1 MTEPREDIDRF
12 IQEVR
17 ARLNCHLLM
26 ALLVKG
32 LCGGGGVLTA
42 IALVCCLAGRRVAL
56 FWYPLVAILA
66 LGLTLAVWVR
76 TRRSLDDAAIHLDAY
91 FGLKDGVRS
100 YRGFSQAGQHGDLYD
115 LQADQTR
122 LAVAGTTGD
131 GVKAGWPV
139 RSLLAFVVL
148 MIASLWLTSR
158 AGPPPAAAQTQDLV
172 VDVGP
177 EAEQL
182 NTEIREALEQ
192 IQEQV
197 KADQIDQKIAPEELQ
212 KMAHELKAPADL
224 KEALRQYSRLE
235 SQLNRMLPRLEQR
248 KDEQVYKKMGEA
260 LQRSDA
266 TKGLGRDLAQ
276 RKYKE
281 AGQELARL
289 KIDQGAPPERKAGQ
303 LDKIRDLAQRMAHEA
318 RQQNVSSKAADL
330 AQRLDQAAREMAKA
344 QANSGNRPGAQG
356 PRSSGQGGQGSGS
369 GSTGSEGSGSEG
381 AEAGVNDALEEMA
394 DHLSDLDSECK
405 AKSAIQDL
413 CKSLSDGQSKMC
425 NGSGDCKGDGKGK
438 GKGECKGEGQG
449 EGQGNGSCD
458 CAGNGSGDG
467 GLKPGTGSSSNVNT
481 TKDKPLTSGQQS
493 QLKGIK
499 GQGPS
504 IRTTE
509 AATDGSGSSLGSMDV
524 KAKAYEHQFED
535 FVRREDVSETVKA
548 GVKAYFE
555 DIHKTAEGR

>member
-17 ARLNCHLLM
+17 ARLNRHLLM

-42 IALVCCLAGRRVAL
+42 IALVCCLAGRCMAL
-56 FWYPLVAILA
+56 FWYPLVVILA

-76 TRRSLDDAAIHLDAY
+76 RRRSLDDAAIHMDAY
-91 FGLKDGVRS
+91 FGLKDAVRS
-100 YRGFSQAGQHGDLYD
+100 YRGFSQAGRHGGLYD
-115 LQADQTR
+115 LQAGQTR
-122 LAVAGTTGD
+122 LAVAEITGD

-139 RSLLAFVVL
+139 RSLLAFAVL

-182 NTEIREALEQ
+182 NTEIQEALEQ

-197 KADQIDQKIAPEELQ
+197 KADRIEQKIAPAELQ
-212 KMAHELKAPADL
+212 KMARELKAPSDL

-248 KDEQVYKKMGEA
+248 KDEQLYRKMGEA

-266 TKGLGRDLAQ
+266 TKALGRDLAQ
-276 RKYKE
+276 RRYKE
-281 AGQELARL
+281 AGQELSKL
-289 KIDQGAPPERKAGQ
+289 KIDQGAPAERKAEQ
-303 LDKIRDLAQRMAHEA
+303 LDKIKDLAQRMAHEA

-330 AQRLDQAAREMAKA
+330 AQRLDQAASEMARA

-381 AEAGVNDALEEMA
+381 AEADVNDALEEMA
-394 DHLSDLDSECK
+394 DHLSDLDSQCK
-405 AKSAIQDL
+405 ARSAIQDL
-413 CKSLSDGQSKMC
+413 CRSLSEGQSKMC
-425 NGSGDCKGDGKGK
+425 DGSGNCKGDGKGK
-438 GKGECKGEGQG
+438 GEGEGEGKG

-458 CAGNGSGDG
+458 CGGNGSGDG

-481 TKDKPLTSGQQS
+481 TRDKALTSGPQS
-493 QLKGIK
+493 RLKGIQ

-504 IRTTE
+504 ISTTE
-509 AATDGSGSSLGSMDV
+509 AATDGSGSSLGPRDI
-524 KAKAYEHQFED
+524 KAKSYEHQLED

-555 DIHKTAEGR
+555 DIHRDTSGNR